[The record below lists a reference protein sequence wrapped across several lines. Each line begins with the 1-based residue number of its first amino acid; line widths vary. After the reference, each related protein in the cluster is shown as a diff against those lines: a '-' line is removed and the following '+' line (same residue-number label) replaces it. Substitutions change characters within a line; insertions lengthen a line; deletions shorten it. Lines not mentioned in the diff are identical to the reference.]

1 MGRCGVRGHRAGLE
15 ASFPNS
21 LWEPPGDS
29 VMSLPG
35 ARVTVQDPRH
45 TWVQTLLAPSWGVTS
60 ILEPQP
66 PPLGEGSH
74 PSCCA
79 HVVCE
84 DWDDIECWTVLGCQ
98 CRSAPVCWLQ
108 TSRDPDRGL
117 QIHPC

>member
-60 ILEPQP
+60 ILEPQAAST
-66 PPLGEGSH
+66 GEGVT
-74 PSCCA
+74 P
-79 HVVCE
+79 
-84 DWDDIECWTVLGCQ
+84 VLLC
-98 CRSAPVCWLQ
+98 
-108 TSRDPDRGL
+108 SRGM
-117 QIHPC
+117 